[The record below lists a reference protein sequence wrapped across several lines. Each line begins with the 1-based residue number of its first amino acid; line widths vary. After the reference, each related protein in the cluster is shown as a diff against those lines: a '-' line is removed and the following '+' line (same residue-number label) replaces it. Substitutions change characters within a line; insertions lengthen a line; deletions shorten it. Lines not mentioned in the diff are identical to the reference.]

1 MPRFLLLLAAL
12 LPLPLLA
19 QATAVLPEK
28 SAGGTNSSD
37 AAAKPEE
44 KPAEPLDPT
53 RIDLSGLIECK
64 RELADFHYLAPAL
77 VEPLQAVAL
86 GWRPLPQANL
96 FMTEFMLNAPISVFG
111 HSTDH
116 IAFTGDSIIAI
127 LDMADPRPLAR
138 QLELEMAVDTPAKAM
153 FGKELRS
160 HEQRDEGSE
169 VTFIDSV
176 VLNVSNV
183 SSHPGKTLVGCSY
196 IMDTLEEPEAPS
208 EAPPEA
214 VAKPAAS
221 ATPR

>member
-1 MPRFLLLLAAL
+1 MRRVLILLAAS
-12 LPLPLLA
+12 LPLPLFA
-19 QATAVLPEK
+19 QTPAASPEKPATATPTTDV
-28 SAGGTNSSD
+28 
-37 AAAKPEE
+37 AAKPAG

-53 RIDLSGLIECK
+53 RIDLPGLIECK

-96 FMTEFMLNAPISVFG
+96 FMTEFMLNSPISVFG

-127 LDMADPRPLAR
+127 LDLADPRPLAK
-138 QLELEMAVDTPAKAM
+138 QLELETAVDTPAKAM

-160 HEQRDEGSE
+160 HEQRDEASGM
-169 VTFIDSV
+169 TLIDSV

-196 IMDTLEEPEAPS
+196 IMDTLEEPEAP
-208 EAPPEA
+208 PVPEPA
-214 VAKPAAS
+214 SPTDAAS
-221 ATPR
+221 P

>member
-1 MPRFLLLLAAL
+1 MRRGLILLAAL

-19 QATAVLPEK
+19 QAPAV
-28 SAGGTNSSD
+28 SSETST
-37 AAAKPEE
+37 AAAPPTDMAAKTVEQ
-44 KPAEPLDPT
+44 PAEPLDPA
-53 RIDLSGLIECK
+53 RIDLAGLIECK
-64 RELADFHYLAPAL
+64 HEVADFHYLAPAL

-96 FMTEFMLNAPISVFG
+96 FMTEFMLNTPINVFG
-111 HSTDH
+111 HGTDH

-127 LDMADPRPLAR
+127 LDLADPRPLAK
-138 QLELEMAVDTPAKAM
+138 QLELETAVDTPAKAM

-160 HEQRDEGSE
+160 HEQRDDASGL
-169 VTFIDSV
+169 TLIDSV

-208 EAPPEA
+208 ASPSGTT
-214 VAKPAAS
+214 AKPATGS
-221 ATPR
+221 TPR

>member
-1 MPRFLLLLAAL
+1 MRRVLILMAAL
-12 LPLPLLA
+12 LPLPSFA
-19 QATAVLPEK
+19 QAPAATQEK
-28 SAGGTNSSD
+28 
-37 AAAKPEE
+37 PIE
-44 KPAEPLDPT
+44 KPAEAPADKLDPA

-127 LDMADPRPLAR
+127 LDLVDPRPLAR
-138 QLELEMAVDTPAKAM
+138 QLELETAVDTPAKAM
-153 FGKELRS
+153 FGKEVRS
-160 HEQRDEGSE
+160 HEQRDQASGL
-169 VTFIDSV
+169 TLIDSV

-196 IMDTLEEPEAPS
+196 IMDTLEDPEAPAAAS
-208 EAPPEA
+208 PEA
-214 VAKPAAS
+214 AAEPAAS

>member
-1 MPRFLLLLAAL
+1 MVTTIRSPWLDEHRCAS
-12 LPLPLLA
+12 
-19 QATAVLPEK
+19 ATAASTTDLDGK
-28 SAGGTNSSD
+28 S
-37 AAAKPEE
+37 AAKPV
-44 KPAEPLDPT
+44 EPLDPA
-53 RIDLSGLIECK
+53 RIDLSGLIECE

-96 FMTEFMLNAPISVFG
+96 FMTEFKLNSPISVFG

-127 LDMADPRPLAR
+127 LDLADPRPLAK
-138 QLELEMAVDTPAKAM
+138 QLELETAVDTPAKAM

-160 HEQRDEGSE
+160 HEQRDEASGI
-169 VTFIDSV
+169 TLIDSV

-196 IMDTLEEPEAPS
+196 IMDTLEEEPEA
-208 EAPPEA
+208 APTPE
-214 VAKPAAS
+214 PALPTDA
-221 ATPR
+221 ALP

>member
-1 MPRFLLLLAAL
+1 MRRVLILLAAL
-12 LPLPLLA
+12 PPSLPLLA
-19 QATAVLPEK
+19 QSPVAPSEK
-28 SAGGTNSSD
+28 SATALTTNV
-37 AAAKPEE
+37 AANPAE
-44 KPAEPLDPT
+44 KPAEPLDPA

-127 LDMADPRPLAR
+127 LDLVDPRPLAK
-138 QLELEMAVDTPAKAM
+138 QLELETAVDTPAKAM

-160 HEQRDEGSE
+160 HEQRDESSGITR
-169 VTFIDSV
+169 VDSV
-176 VLNVSNV
+176 ILNVSNV

-196 IMDTLEEPEAPS
+196 IMDTLEEGSDTTPTPG
-208 EAPPEA
+208 
-214 VAKPAAS
+214 PAS
-221 ATPR
+221 PTNATSP

>member
-1 MPRFLLLLAAL
+1 MRRVLILLAAL
-12 LPLPLLA
+12 LPLPLFA
-19 QATAVLPEK
+19 QTPAASPEK
-28 SAGGTNSSD
+28 SAAAPTTNV
-37 AAAKPEE
+37 AAKPAE
-44 KPAEPLDPT
+44 KPAEPLDPA
-53 RIDLSGLIECK
+53 RIDLPGLIECK

-127 LDMADPRPLAR
+127 LDLADPRPLAK
-138 QLELEMAVDTPAKAM
+138 QLELETAVDTPAKAM

-160 HEQRDEGSE
+160 HEQHDAASGI
-169 VTFIDSV
+169 TLIDSV

-208 EAPPEA
+208 APEA
-214 VAKPAAS
+214 ALSTDAAS
-221 ATPR
+221 P